1 MNDLAVAYTPLT
13 FGYALPNRYG
23 LAGMNFATQT
33 LTAPPPTT
41 VRVHGTGG
49 SIVPL
54 QRQRRHTMAE
64 VAAPAV
70 VKQIKRVSAMEGQ
83 SGRSKSCSSCGQAQL
98 WCTCDGR
105 RRCADDDDGVVDDDS
120 AGEVHRERENIR
132 AEANAPNADISPTFS
147 VRQLKAML
155 RAGTLDDDTILTIVG
170 SNITR
175 EHDTDSS
182 AKMEHLSAPKVSF
195 MEPASRT
202 SPAPTSLHAARTI
215 IPKSPSMVFDVPTE
229 APPTLSL

>member
-1 MNDLAVAYTPLT
+1 MNAYTSLPYT
-13 FGYALPNRYG
+13 SFTALPNLYG
-23 LAGMNFATQT
+23 LAGMHFATQT

-41 VRVHGTGG
+41 VRLHGTGC

-70 VKQIKRVSAMEGQ
+70 VKQIQRVSAMEGQ

-132 AEANAPNADISPTFS
+132 AEANALKADIPPTFS

-175 EHDTDSS
+175 EPDTDSN
-182 AKMEHLSAPKVSF
+182 AKMEHLSAPKVRF
-195 MEPASRT
+195 MEPAART